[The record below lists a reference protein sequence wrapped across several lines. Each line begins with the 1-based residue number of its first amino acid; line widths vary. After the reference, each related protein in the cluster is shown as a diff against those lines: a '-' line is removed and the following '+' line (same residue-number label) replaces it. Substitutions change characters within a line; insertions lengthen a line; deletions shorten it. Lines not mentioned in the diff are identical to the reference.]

1 MLNVFFLNISK
12 KYIYHCFR
20 VVFCFLFL
28 FLLQFLL
35 LLINQTTAS
44 AKGFFLLLIVVFPYK
59 LYIFVQSVK
68 QSDHKRSIKIEISKC
83 KLTFTEKAM
92 SVKKTRS
99 DFFRLYS
106 QKAFPTFGLGLL
118 INSRLQFAE
127 KENDVIFS
135 VKIVVLPL
143 ALAGTRQLQ
152 PPSLL

>member
-1 MLNVFFLNISK
+1 
-12 KYIYHCFR
+12 
-20 VVFCFLFL
+20 
-28 FLLQFLL
+28 
-35 LLINQTTAS
+35 
-44 AKGFFLLLIVVFPYK
+44 
-59 LYIFVQSVK
+59 
-68 QSDHKRSIKIEISKC
+68 
-83 KLTFTEKAM
+83 M

-127 KENDVIFS
+127 KENDVISS

-152 PPSLL
+152 PPSLLWRQEGSAQSAAQFALHFQLAGPDQTRPDSAAPTNS